1 MPSGGPRARRGERVR
16 YNVVSELVAG
26 VMTQTAIAERYRVS
40 QTFVSNIS
48 TNLEAY
54 GTAEAP
60 PTRVRGAP
68 RKITAEME
76 ACILEFLV
84 DYPTALLDEVQD
96 LLVDEFDERIS
107 LSTIG
112 RAIARLK
119 MTRKRVQF
127 VNPRQDPVLREQHL
141 IERTELRAEQV
152 IAVDESACNERT
164 RDRKWGW
171 SMRGLPCR
179 VRQPRRGSKRWSILP
194 AMGINGY
201 LMVDVFQGSFNA
213 KRFAEFIER
222 LLPLMTPVPGPR
234 SVIMLDNASTHRSM
248 LKNDALMRKIAA
260 AQVELLWLPPYS
272 PDLNPIE
279 ETFAELKNWMRKNR
293 EMSYDYGEWFE
304 GFLRFA
310 VESVCPPG
318 HARGYFR
325 NAGFHVDETTV
336 DKSYA
341 AIRWQFDVEMVE

>member
-1 MPSGGPRARRGERVR
+1 MPSGGPRARRGDRVR
-16 YNVVSELVAG
+16 YNVVSDLLSG
-26 VMTQTAIAERYRVS
+26 VMTQTAIATRYRVS
-40 QTFVSNIS
+40 QTFVSVIS
-48 TNLEAY
+48 TNLETY
-54 GTAEAP
+54 GTPDAP

-84 DYPTALLDEVQD
+84 DYPTAMLDEVQD

-107 LSTIG
+107 RPTIA
-112 RAIARLK
+112 RAMARLK
-119 MTRKRVQF
+119 MTRKRVEV

-141 IERTELRAEQV
+141 IERSELRAEQV

-171 SMRGLPCR
+171 AMRGLPCR
-179 VRQPRRGSKRWSILP
+179 VRQPRRGLKRWSILP

-222 LLPLMTPVPGPR
+222 LLPLTTPVPGPR
-234 SVIMLDNASTHRSM
+234 SVIMLDNASTHRSI
-248 LKNDALMRKIAA
+248 LKNDDLMRKIADVG
-260 AQVELLWLPPYS
+260 VELLWLPPYS

-293 EMSYDYGEWFE
+293 EVAYDYGEWFE
-304 GFLRFA
+304 GFIRLA
-310 VESVCPPG
+310 VESVCPPRYA
-318 HARGYFR
+318 HGYFR
-325 NAGFHVDETTV
+325 NAGFHVNETTI
-336 DKSYA
+336 DESYA
-341 AIRWQFDVEMVE
+341 AIRWRFDVEMVE